1 MTQRIHASA
10 PIGAIL
16 AAAAAAAPALADQPR
31 PWEISFQ
38 EAASP
43 VMERIVDLHNLLLV
57 ISAVI
62 VVLVLSLIVYV
73 AVRFNEK
80 AHPAPTRTTHNTVL
94 EVVWTALPVLILVV
108 IAVPSFKLLYYMD
121 TAQNPEMTLKVNG
134 HQWYWSYEYPD
145 NDNLTFDSNM
155 VPEEDIKPGQARL
168 LETDNRVVLP
178 VNTDIRVLATA
189 SDVMHSWAVPA
200 FGLKVDAI
208 PGRANEA
215 WVRITREGT
224 FYGQCSELCGV
235 NHGYM
240 PITVE
245 AVSKEAFARWVEE
258 AKKKFARADGAA
270 VRIAVTAAPAR

>member
-1 MTQRIHASA
+1 MTQRILASA
-10 PIGAIL
+10 PFGAIL
-16 AAAAAAAPALADQPR
+16 VVTAAPALADQPR
-31 PWEISFQ
+31 PWEMSFQ

-43 VMERIVDLHNLLLV
+43 VMEKIVDLHDLLLV
-57 ISAVI
+57 ISALI
-62 VVLVLSLIVYV
+62 VVLVLGLIVYV

-80 AHPAPTRTTHNTVL
+80 ANPTPTRTTHNTVL

-108 IAVPSFKLLYYMD
+108 IAVPSFRLLYYMD

-155 VPEEDIKPGQARL
+155 VPEEDLKPGQPRL
-168 LETDNRVVLP
+168 LEADNRVVLP

-200 FGLKVDAI
+200 FGLKIDAI

-258 AKKKFARADGAA
+258 AKKKFARADGTA
-270 VRIAVTAAPAR
+270 VRIAATAAPAH